1 MSSEQDSAPR
11 GLGTFLGVFTPST
24 LTILGVIMYLRFGW
38 VAGNAGLWPTLF
50 IVLLANVITA
60 VTALSVSA
68 LATNMRVGVG
78 GAYFLIS
85 RSLGLEIGGAIGLP
99 LYLSQVFSVTLYC
112 YGLAESLR
120 FVWPDAPVGPI
131 AGVFVVGV
139 VALAQRSTH
148 LALRLQ
154 LPIMVAV
161 GLSLLSL
168 FAGTDWDLSAA
179 PGHGGYQD
187 AGFWAV
193 FAVFFPAVTGILA
206 GVSLSGDLRDPEKAI
221 PLGTLGAVLV
231 GFLVY
236 LVIPVALLGAG
247 VSMEDLR
254 ADPLIWLSIAA
265 VPALILPGLW
275 GAILSSAIG
284 SILGAPR
291 TLQALA
297 TDNVVPRGLAVLD
310 GAGEPRR
317 ALLLSGGLALL
328 AVLLGDLNAVAE
340 FVSLF
345 FLTTYG
351 VINIVAGLESLV
363 GDPSYRPRFK
373 VHWSLSLAGALGC
386 FSVMMLIDP
395 VVSIIAIVVE
405 IGIYLGLS
413 RRTLETTWGDMR
425 GGVLMALARWALFRK
440 RQREE
445 LARSWRPSI
454 LLFTSDVRRNLSN
467 VELAVSLTARRGI
480 VTVVTLQ
487 PGELE
492 DQDPRTLEQAGNL
505 LFDSMGLPVFFEVD
519 VVPDI
524 ESGMVT
530 VAQAN
535 GIAGLRSNTVMLGW
549 PEDGGFMV
557 PAMRVM
563 RRLGHLNKSLV
574 IVKLDQGP
582 LPKRRRIDVW
592 WSGRQDNGDLMLLL
606 VHAMLETPR
615 WRGAIVNLATVVAS
629 EDEVPE
635 ALDILRK
642 VDEEV
647 SLGCTPRVIVPED
660 GEGVLETIQR
670 WSAGAT
676 LVFLGL
682 GLPEHGSEE
691 AAAARVTELVEGL
704 RSVVLVRNS
713 GPFRGHLMKKL

>member
-1 MSSEQDSAPR
+1 MSGENDSAAK

-50 IVLLANVITA
+50 IVLLANVITFL
-60 VTALSVSA
+60 TALSVSA

-120 FVWPDAPVGPI
+120 FVWPEAPVGPI
-131 AGVFVVGV
+131 AAAFVVAV
-139 VALAQRSTH
+139 VALAQKSTR
-148 LALRLQ
+148 LALKLQ

-161 GLSLLSL
+161 GLSLVSL
-168 FAGTDWDLSAA
+168 FLGTDWDVSAA
-179 PGHGGYQD
+179 PAYGAFED
-187 AGFWAV
+187 AGLWTV

-206 GVSLSGDLRDPEKAI
+206 GVSLSGDLADPEKSI
-221 PLGTLGAVLV
+221 PTGTLGAVAV
-231 GFLVY
+231 GFVVY
-236 LVIPVALLGAG
+236 LIIPVAMLGAG
-247 VSMEDLR
+247 VSTEALR
-254 ADPLIWLSIAA
+254 GDPLIWLAIAA

-297 TDNVVPRGLAVLD
+297 TDNVVPRWFAVLD
-310 GAGEPRR
+310 RSGEPRR
-317 ALLLSGGLALL
+317 ALLLSGVGALA
-328 AVLLGDLNAVAE
+328 AVALGDLNAVAE

-351 VINIVAGLESLV
+351 VINVVAALESLV
-363 GDPSYRPRFK
+363 RDPSYRPRFQ

-386 FSVMMLIDP
+386 FSVMMLINP

-405 IGIYLGLS
+405 ISIYLGLS

-425 GGVLMALARWALFRK
+425 GGVLMAIARWALFRN
-440 RQREE
+440 REREE

-454 LLFTSDVRRNLSN
+454 LLFTSDVRRNLVN
-467 VELAVSLTARRGI
+467 VELAVSLTAQRGI

-487 PGELE
+487 TGQLE
-492 DQDPRTLEQAGNL
+492 DLEPRTLEDAGNAV
-505 LFDSMGLPVFFEVD
+505 FDEVGLPVFFEVD

-549 PEDGGFMV
+549 PEEGGFMV

-563 RRLGHLNKSLV
+563 RRLDALHKSLV
-574 IVKLDQGP
+574 IVKLADQP

-592 WSGRQDNGDLMLLL
+592 WSGREDNGDLMLLF
-606 VHAMLETPR
+606 VHSMLETPR
-615 WRGAIVNLATVVAS
+615 WRGSIVNLATVVQH
-629 EDEVPE
+629 EDEVAD
-635 ALDILRK
+635 ALAALLK

-647 SLGCTPRVIVPED
+647 ELGVKPRVIVRD
-660 GEGVLETIQR
+660 RGETVQQTIQTC
-670 WSAGAT
+670 SSGAT
-676 LVFLGL
+676 MVFLGL
-682 GLPEHGSEE
+682 GLPEDGEEE
-691 AAAARVTELVEGL
+691 AAAERVTELVASL
-704 RSVVLVRNS
+704 PSVVLVRNS
-713 GPFRGHLMKKL
+713 GPFRGHLMKKN